1 MLLKLFLNFFLARK
15 VCLLLY
21 FLSCGFWFDRILFS
35 EALFSTFPVKRF
47 MQQFIHSLI
56 MSRFHVKDRSL
67 LFSKKLQ

>member
-1 MLLKLFLNFFLARK
+1 MLLNFLKIFFLARK

-21 FLSCGFWFDRILFS
+21 FFSCGFWFDRILIS

-47 MQQFIHSLI
+47 MQQLIHSLI
-56 MSRFHVKDRSL
+56 LSRFHLKDRSL